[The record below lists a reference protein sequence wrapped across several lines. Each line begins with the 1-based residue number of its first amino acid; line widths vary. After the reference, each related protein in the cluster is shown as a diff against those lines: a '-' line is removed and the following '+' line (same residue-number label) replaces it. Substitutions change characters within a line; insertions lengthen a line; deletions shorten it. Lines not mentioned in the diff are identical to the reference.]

1 MSNRSK
7 KEHIVQLK
15 DFTDEGKPLLVME
28 YLSFGN
34 LKVQHSLERI
44 TEEETIT
51 VLYQGLQ
58 ALDYLHTQGLVHRDI
73 KPENILIQ
81 SRRPFHI
88 KLGDFGLATDNSI
101 LKTLCG
107 SYCYVAPEIW
117 KRRAYSSAVDIW
129 SLGVIVFEY
138 FHGLPKPPRSYKSKS
153 WGEEIVRKIENEDW
167 ELDQVMSLL
176 YTKMLRIESDER
188 GSAGD
193 CLKNLLEL
201 RLLHIGASQA
211 GRATPTPSEQSTE
224 IWNPIDRVTIP
235 TISLGRATTL
245 TPSEQSTEIE
255 EESRSPDQLQVPS
268 KVQKRSRSSRSSPST
283 QVIKEF

>member
-107 SYCYVAPEIW
+107 SYCYVAPEVW
-117 KRRAYSSAVDIW
+117 KRRAYSFAVDIW

-138 FHGLPKPPRSYKSKS
+138 FHGLPKPSRTYKSQS
-153 WGEEIVRKIENEDW
+153 WGEDIIRKITNEDW
-167 ELDQVMSLL
+167 ESDQVMSLI
-176 YTKMLRIESDER
+176 YTKMLRMEPKER
-188 GSAGD
+188 ESAGN
-193 CLKNLLEL
+193 CLKHLLEL
-201 RLLHIGASQA
+201 RFFDVGTFQT
-211 GRATPTPSEQSTE
+211 GNATATLSEQSTE
-224 IWNPIDRVTIP
+224 IWNPLDLV
-235 TISLGRATTL
+235 
-245 TPSEQSTEIE
+245 E
-255 EESRSPDQLQVPS
+255 EEPKSPDQLQVPS
-268 KVQKRSRSSRSSPST
+268 KVQKRLRSSRSSPST
-283 QVIKEF
+283 QVTKRVLRDTE